1 MEKVEL
7 ERNIVSS
14 ENDAKISFENYAV
27 NKIILRDLEEN
38 EESEKEKGNFEINVG
53 IDENKERIKINMK
66 VLPKD
71 RYVEIEMIGIFK
83 FSENFPEEDKEKFLR
98 INGAAILY
106 PYIRAYTSTVT
117 SFDKTGNALII
128 PTINF
133 QRLYEDSLKQKS

>member
-1 MEKVEL
+1 MKKIEL
-7 ERNIVSS
+7 GRNIVSS
-14 ENDAKISFENYAV
+14 ENNAKISFENYAV
-27 NKIILRDLEEN
+27 NKIILKDLDENGDTEET
-38 EESEKEKGNFEINVG
+38 KGNFEINVG
-53 IDENKERIKINMK
+53 IDENKEIIKLNMK

-106 PYIRAYTSTVT
+106 PYIRAYTSTIT
-117 SFDKTGNALII
+117 SFDKTGNALIV

-133 QRLYEDSLKQKS
+133 QRLYEDTLKQKI